1 MCESRAVFWSVAVSY
16 FLACFCGILAAS
28 AEWVVLELTA
38 VLTIGDG
45 RRNRAARL
53 DLRTSSDLRF
63 NAVRGGQH
71 KRSKPQN
78 LNNRKIP
85 LYLPCQYRRTMNIFS
100 TLSRSEHQ
108 PLLEPASGTCLTT
121 SRVVVD
127 RLDAPVVAMQM
138 SPAISLSP
146 LTERLRSRCISE
158 SIDWL
163 ARNGICTCE
172 LEHPVPIAASRS
184 IAGGSAAA
192 EEFASH
198 SDVVID
204 PPGTVASVPSIL
216 DPADHVGRL
225 LSSGEIMEADHR
237 LQRAIRDHQGSEID
251 AGGRSGLRPWDW
263 LLLSR
268 VRLLTGDIAGCKS
281 FNTQLL
287 KATPQIRSGCVAPPD
302 LIVCVQFA
310 LLLEGVIALQDRSFG
325 EALDA
330 LMQAEEVGARSG
342 CGVGSSRSIG
352 RGLLLQA
359 MIHLQRNDF
368 SEAMHCF
375 GAIRLLSDSD
385 RHKCTNCLPFQEIPG
400 GSRYGLMCSLQ
411 DGTQN

>member
-1 MCESRAVFWSVAVSY
+1 MF
-16 FLACFCGILAAS
+16 
-28 AEWVVLELTA
+28 
-38 VLTIGDG
+38 
-45 RRNRAARL
+45 
-53 DLRTSSDLRF
+53 
-63 NAVRGGQH
+63 
-71 KRSKPQN
+71 
-78 LNNRKIP
+78 
-85 LYLPCQYRRTMNIFS
+85 
-100 TLSRSEHQ
+100 
-108 PLLEPASGTCLTT
+108 
-121 SRVVVD
+121 D
-127 RLDAPVVAMQM
+127 RLDAPVLALQM
-138 SPAISLSP
+138 SQAISLSP

-172 LEHPVPIAASRS
+172 LEQPVPIAANRR
-184 IAGGSAAA
+184 IAGSAAAA

-198 SDVVID
+198 SDVVTD
-204 PPGTVASVPSIL
+204 PPGTVASIPSNL
-216 DPADHVGRL
+216 DPGDHVGRL
-225 LSSGEIMEADHR
+225 LCSGAIVEADHR
-237 LQRAIRDHQGSEID
+237 LQRAIRDHQGSEIGI
-251 AGGRSGLRPWDW
+251 GGRSGLRPWDW

-342 CGVGSSRSIG
+342 GGAGSSRSIG

-375 GAIRLLSDSD
+375 GAIRLLSDS
-385 RHKCTNCLPFQEIPG
+385 HPHECTNCRPFQGIPG